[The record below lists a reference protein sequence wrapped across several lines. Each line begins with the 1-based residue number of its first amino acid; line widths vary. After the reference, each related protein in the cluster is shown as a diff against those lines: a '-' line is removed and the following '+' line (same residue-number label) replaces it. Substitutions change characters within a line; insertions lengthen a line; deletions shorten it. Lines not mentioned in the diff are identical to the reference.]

1 MAVLRPFGVSTDGGD
16 MGKVI
21 NLNKA
26 RKRKAREDAAAQAA
40 QNRVRFGRTK
50 EQKQR
55 DAAEAEQAQRKLD
68 GLKREDP
75 RED

>member
-1 MAVLRPFGVSTDGGD
+1 VAEI
-16 MGKVI
+16 I

-40 QNRVRFGRTK
+40 QNRVRFGRSK

-55 DAAEAEQAQRKLD
+55 DAAVTEEAQRQLD
-68 GLKREDP
+68 GLRLEDGS
-75 RED
+75 DGSSQD